1 MVYVENPFV
10 VYAGLGFLL
19 VLSVFLGWHSLR
31 LLRSR
36 QTSVHVTAGIVLAMA
51 ALGDLWCFKLL
62 AFDGFHK
69 LRVEGQSS
77 LTVGY
82 GPPFGQRTFGVEE
95 IKKIVFRINYRRS
108 GNLLSYQ
115 AKILFLD
122 GTSVESIIISLKRIH
137 EVELELEKLP
147 LVEVVRT
154 KDEFTLRPSKQ
165 GTQKSEQGV
174 PPKSD
179 HAGG

>member
-1 MVYVENPFV
+1 
-10 VYAGLGFLL
+10 
-19 VLSVFLGWHSLR
+19 
-31 LLRSR
+31 
-36 QTSVHVTAGIVLAMA
+36 MA

-108 GNLLSYQ
+108 GNLLS
-115 AKILFLD
+115 LSGED
-122 GTSVESIIISLKRIH
+122 SLSGWDKRG
-137 EVELELEKLP
+137 EYYN
-147 LVEVVRT
+147 
-154 KDEFTLRPSKQ
+154 
-165 GTQKSEQGV
+165 
-174 PPKSD
+174 
-179 HAGG
+179 